1 MGQQKFAD
9 GRKLIGVHEIRGA
22 FDETVAVAELA
33 AELEKTAAL
42 NAAFRHVRAEVVKRP
57 LFPDVV
63 GENDFHALRRGVRD
77 LVFYRVDR
85 SIILQIKKRYVV
97 NRLAGSRQE
106 HHQDRQ
112 RSRYPP
118 LVEFY

>member
-1 MGQQKFAD
+1 MGQQKFED

-33 AELEKTAAL
+33 AELEKTAVL
-42 NAAFRHVRAEVVKRP
+42 NAAFRHVRAEVVERP
-57 LFPDVV
+57 LFPDVAV
-63 GENDFHALRRGVRD
+63 ENDFHAVRRGVRD

-106 HHQDRQ
+106 RHQDLR
-112 RSRYPP
+112 RSRETP
-118 LVEFY
+118 LDQ